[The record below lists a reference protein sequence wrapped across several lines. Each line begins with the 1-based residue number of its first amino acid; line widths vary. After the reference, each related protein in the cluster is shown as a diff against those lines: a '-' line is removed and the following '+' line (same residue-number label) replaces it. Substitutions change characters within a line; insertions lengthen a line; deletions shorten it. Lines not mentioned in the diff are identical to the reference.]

1 MKPYKASL
9 INAITL
15 IIFGGWGYLDSE
27 GAAITALIPIVIGV
41 IILLLNKGLKNEDKT
56 ISHIVVLFTVLVLC
70 GLVMPLMRRIGE
82 DDIMGITRV
91 ALMMGTSIL
100 AVYTFVKSFIV
111 NRSIIDSR
119 FSFFPVCRLSTTIT
133 SWLFSSRS

>member
-9 INAITL
+9 INDITL

-100 AVYTFVKSFIV
+100 AVYTFVKSFIA
-111 NRSIIDSR
+111 NRSK
-119 FSFFPVCRLSTTIT
+119 
-133 SWLFSSRS
+133 

>member
-27 GAAITALIPIVIGV
+27 GSAITALIPIVIGV

-100 AVYTFVKSFIV
+100 AVYTFVKSFIA
-111 NRSIIDSR
+111 NRSK
-119 FSFFPVCRLSTTIT
+119 
-133 SWLFSSRS
+133 